1 MRAHQTALLCTLLAG
16 GCAGTELPPVIDPR
30 DVHVARGA
38 PQVTRIRDAGT
49 VMVPKEGAIDA
60 LTDGVASPGELLVVE
75 GSGFGRQPTVTV
87 GGRPAEV
94 LARTRGDGLV
104 VRVPGGSASGIV
116 DVAVTTSAGSA
127 RLGVELRRLGIALGR
142 DDKLRFFVVG
152 RDELKPLPNAVAI
165 NQGREIGIDST
176 GGAAL
181 VLADASE
188 GSRLVVVDLGRTDPS
203 ILGSLA
209 VPHRGAA
216 LAAASIAPRVAIVGD
231 GKLSVIDTSSL
242 RRPVL
247 YDPAPL
253 PKEARGI
260 RAAQLSPDGRVLA
273 LLCAE
278 GNRVVALDVSSPTA
292 PQLISSVEI
301 LPNERLSLVRDIAF
315 SADGQTLWVISG
327 ASADTHPQVVP
338 TRITAVRLLA
348 AYAEGGPTAE
358 AGAEVR
364 EQAPSRPIPAGPIRR
379 MLAVWKTQTVTGCG
393 APLALAVGTAPDA
406 GGSAIRN
413 TPETATIFV
422 TAIKDALLELK
433 SGTID
438 LARVKKLL
446 GPPNAGM
453 IARAELGA
461 GGGPVATTKQL
472 LGALVVPP
480 GNREAIALAVQA
492 EESALVLGIAQVS
505 LDGQARV
512 KFAPLAPIDPA
523 NIHPPFRLGDLALQP

>member
-1 MRAHQTALLCTLLAG
+1 
-16 GCAGTELPPVIDPR
+16 
-30 DVHVARGA
+30 
-38 PQVTRIRDAGT
+38 
-49 VMVPKEGAIDA
+49 
-60 LTDGVASPGELLVVE
+60 VE

-104 VRVPGGSASGIV
+104 VRVPGGSASGLV

-142 DDKLRFFVVG
+142 DDKLRFFIVG
-152 RDELKPLPNAVAI
+152 NDELRPLPNAVAI
-165 NQGREIGIDST
+165 NQGRQIRIDST

-188 GSRLVVVDLGRTDPS
+188 GSRLVVVDLGRTDPA
-203 ILGSLA
+203 ILGSLP

-216 LAAASIAPRVAIVGD
+216 LAAASVAPRVAIVGD

-273 LLCAE
+273 LLVAE

-292 PQLISSVEI
+292 PQIISSVEI
-301 LPNERLSLVRDIAF
+301 LPNERLSLVRDLAF
-315 SADGQTLWVISG
+315 SSDGQTLWVISG

-348 AYAEGGPTAE
+348 AYAEGAASE

-364 EQAPSRPIPAGPIRR
+364 EPAPSRPIPSGPIRR
-379 MLAVWKTQTVTGCG
+379 MLAVWKTQTVTGCS
-393 APLALAVGTAPDA
+393 APLALAVGAPPDA
-406 GGSAIRN
+406 GGSAIRT
-413 TPETATIFV
+413 TPEAATIYV

-433 SGTID
+433 SGKID
-438 LARVKKLL
+438 FARVRKLL

-453 IARAELGA
+453 IARAELGS

-492 EESALVLGIAQVS
+492 NEAALQLGVAQVS
-505 LDGQARV
+505 LDGQAHVR
-512 KFAPLAPIDPA
+512 FAPLAPIEPA
-523 NIHPPFRLGDLALQP
+523 LIHPPFRLGDLALQP